1 MNTAHLKQVVSQS
14 VAAVAA
20 QLVSVSA
27 TWCMYSVHHTT
38 PLTPAGEEM
47 PPRGP
52 PIYSNTLSRQ
62 YRLGKLLKNI

>member
-1 MNTAHLKQVVSQS
+1 MNTAHLNQVVSQS

-27 TWCMYSVHHTT
+27 TWSMYTT
-38 PLTPAGEEM
+38 PHLTPAGEEM

-52 PIYSNTLSRQ
+52 PIYRNTLSRQ
-62 YRLGKLLKNI
+62 YLLGKLLKKN